1 MRFWGDCRD
10 KIKADK
16 LKKKKCMQV
25 EKIYGKKNEN
35 VHRNEKIR
43 SIILVCAMVA
53 GIILAVPGSKV
64 YADFTEQQD
73 STTTSQNEQT
83 TKSTEMTS
91 PQTTKDDSEEWS
103 FALLAVFS
111 TVFLGYIVIRRKI
124 NKLDELE

>member
-1 MRFWGDCRD
+1 MVRKMRMYIGM
-10 KIKADK
+10 K
-16 LKKKKCMQV
+16 
-25 EKIYGKKNEN
+25 
-35 VHRNEKIR
+35 KIR
-43 SIILVCAMVA
+43 SIILVCVMVA

-64 YADFTEQQD
+64 CADFTEQQD
-73 STTTSQNEQT
+73 GTTISQNEQT
-83 TKSTEMTS
+83 TKSTEMNS

>member
-1 MRFWGDCRD
+1 MARKMKMYIGM
-10 KIKADK
+10 K
-16 LKKKKCMQV
+16 
-25 EKIYGKKNEN
+25 
-35 VHRNEKIR
+35 KIR

-53 GIILAVPGSKV
+53 GIILTVPELRA
-64 YADFTEQQD
+64 YAEYTEKQD
-73 STTTSQNEQT
+73 STTTIDSVSSSTEPEVSSATTKPTAQVSTSQNEQT

>member
-1 MRFWGDCRD
+1 MHEVKYMVRKVRMPIGM
-10 KIKADK
+10 K
-16 LKKKKCMQV
+16 
-25 EKIYGKKNEN
+25 
-35 VHRNEKIR
+35 KIR
-43 SIILVCAMVA
+43 SIILVCVMVV

-73 STTTSQNEQT
+73 GTTISQKEQT

-111 TVFLGYIVIRRKI
+111 TVFLGYIVIRKKI
-124 NKLDELE
+124 NKSDELE

>member
-1 MRFWGDCRD
+1 MVRKMRMYIGR
-10 KIKADK
+10 K
-16 LKKKKCMQV
+16 
-25 EKIYGKKNEN
+25 
-35 VHRNEKIR
+35 KIR

-73 STTTSQNEQT
+73 STTISQNEQT

-103 FALLAVFS
+103 FAFLAVFS

>member
-1 MRFWGDCRD
+1 MVRKMRMYIGM
-10 KIKADK
+10 K
-16 LKKKKCMQV
+16 
-25 EKIYGKKNEN
+25 
-35 VHRNEKIR
+35 KIR
-43 SIILVCAMVA
+43 SIILVCVMVV

-73 STTTSQNEQT
+73 GTTISQNEQT
-83 TKSTEMTS
+83 TKSTEMNS
-91 PQTTKDDSEEWS
+91 PQTWS

>member
-1 MRFWGDCRD
+1 MHEVKYMVRKMKMYIGR
-10 KIKADK
+10 
-16 LKKKKCMQV
+16 
-25 EKIYGKKNEN
+25 
-35 VHRNEKIR
+35 EKIR
-43 SIILVCAMVA
+43 SIILVCVMVV

-73 STTTSQNEQT
+73 GTTISQNEQT

-91 PQTTKDDSEEWS
+91 PKTTKDDSEEWS

-111 TVFLGYIVIRRKI
+111 TVFFGCIVIRRKI

>member
-1 MRFWGDCRD
+1 MARKMKMYIGM
-10 KIKADK
+10 K
-16 LKKKKCMQV
+16 
-25 EKIYGKKNEN
+25 
-35 VHRNEKIR
+35 KIR

-73 STTTSQNEQT
+73 STTISQNEQT

-91 PQTTKDDSEEWS
+91 PKTTKDDSEEWS

-111 TVFLGYIVIRRKI
+111 TVFFGCIVIRRKI